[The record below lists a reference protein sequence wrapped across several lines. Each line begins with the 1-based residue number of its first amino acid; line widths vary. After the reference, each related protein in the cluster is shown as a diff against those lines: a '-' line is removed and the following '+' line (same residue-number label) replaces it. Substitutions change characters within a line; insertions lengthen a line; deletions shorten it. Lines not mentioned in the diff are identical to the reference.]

1 VEENMCQSGKIYG
14 HPLLHHVNL
23 LKLHSFQT
31 WI

>member
-1 VEENMCQSGKIYG
+1 MCQSGKIYG